1 MGFFIMSLTIYH
13 NPRCRKSREAIRFLE
28 EKGVS
33 FNIVKYLDQPF
44 DVNSLGEVL
53 KKIDMK
59 PSEIV
64 RRKEILWKK
73 EYDCNNL
80 SEDQILELLVEQPR
94 LIERPIVT
102 VGNKG
107 VLARPI
113 ESLIEFLNQ
122 G

>member
-13 NPRCRKSREAIRFLE
+13 NPRCRKSREAINFLE

-33 FNIVKYLDQPF
+33 FNVVKYLDQSF

-59 PSEIV
+59 PSEIL
-64 RRKEILWKK
+64 RRNEILWKK

-102 VGNKG
+102 FGEKG
-107 VLARPI
+107 VLARTI
-113 ESLIEFLNQ
+113 ESLIEFLNH